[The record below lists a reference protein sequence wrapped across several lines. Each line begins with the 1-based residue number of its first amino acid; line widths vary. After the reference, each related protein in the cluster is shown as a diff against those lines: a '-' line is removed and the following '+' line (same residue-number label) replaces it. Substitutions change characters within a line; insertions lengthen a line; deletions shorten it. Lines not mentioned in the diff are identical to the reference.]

1 MIVLDVNVIVY
12 ALIEGTRTELARQV
26 LRADPEWRLPG
37 LWAHEFLNTLVTYV
51 QHGGLERVAA
61 ESLWR
66 RAALL
71 FADCTRPTDPLAA
84 INLALEY
91 KIAAYD
97 AQYLALARELQV
109 FCVTADRELIRK
121 APALAKSLE
130 DLCAG
135 R

>member
-12 ALIEGTRTELARQV
+12 ALIEGTRTELAREV

-37 LWAHEFLNTLVTYV
+37 LWAHEFVNALVTYA
-51 QHGGLERVAA
+51 QHGGLERDQA

-66 RAALL
+66 RADLF
-71 FADCTRPTDPLAA
+71 FADCTRPTDPLIA

-97 AQYLALARELQV
+97 AQYLALARELEV
-109 FCVTADRELIRK
+109 FCVTADRELISK
-121 APALAKSLE
+121 APALAKSME
-130 DLCAG
+130 EFCAG